1 MNLVF
6 LIGNGFDLNLGLDT
20 SYPKFFEWYYKQDT
34 TKESVQLFKKAL
46 SEEKGRK
53 IELWRDL
60 ELFLGESSK
69 LFENAQDYIDVILD
83 VNDNLRKYISI
94 QNNRLI
100 KNDED
105 AVKILTKN
113 LIYPGEKLTTRS
125 RLTFESFVRRWNGF
139 KWSINIISFNYT
151 DVLER
156 ILMNDSPTIFGKNET
171 GDPVYL
177 NSIKHI
183 HGTIDNTILVGVD
196 NIDQITKMEFRNN
209 YEVQCKVVKPM
220 ANYSTESMV
229 DEECLKI
236 IDKANLICVFGCSL
250 GPTDE
255 TWWRAVKNRIQ
266 SDKSQTLLLLMDY
279 NSKEYNLDGREFDRS
294 IITNKVINK
303 FLSKEFAD
311 IKGNVLV
318 GLNTPIFNIGSHCV
332 IQQTENKN
340 DNKESVNDDSF
351 WKNLFRF
358 DSISNEEF
366 EIMLRKVELAFK
378 NGSISLSFVE
388 FVYAIIRLAELDSSV
403 NPINDDFKSNIKL
416 RLKERLDES
425 ENLEILKE
433 KEIDFFSNV
442 RSSNIPDDNVF
453 MEEILKYYNEII
465 SELHKTKKGKLVI
478 ALENVN
484 NENVNELRDILKD
497 TTFDGSS
504 YQYYP
509 VFDKINIDSFISS
522 VFSLSNESKKRLRW
536 FFDNRYLL
544 DFRFLDD
551 RYSECKSEISNL
563 TLIVSEIEKRI
574 SNLEKVDR
582 VSVNALKKVIELSI
596 KRCEGN
602 KDVLITKKL

>member
-1 MNLVF
+1 MKIVF
-6 LIGNGFDLNLGLDT
+6 LIGNGFDLNLGLET
-20 SYPKFFEWYYKQDT
+20 SYPKFYDWYYKQDT

-46 SEEKGRK
+46 SEEKGRR

-60 ELFLGESSK
+60 ELFIGESSK

-83 VNDNLRKYISI
+83 VNDNLRRYILI
-94 QNNRLI
+94 QNKRLI

-105 AVKILTKN
+105 AVKILKKN
-113 LIYPGEKLTTRS
+113 LINPGEKIATRS
-125 RLTFESFVRRWNGF
+125 RLTFESFVRRWNGYS
-139 KWSINIISFNYT
+139 WNINIISFNYT

-156 ILMNDSPTIFGKNET
+156 ILLKDSTTIIGNNES

-177 NSIKHI
+177 KSIKHI

-196 NIDQITKMEFRNN
+196 NIDQIAKMEFRNN

-220 ANYSTESMV
+220 GNYSTESMV
-229 DEECLKI
+229 DEECLNI
-236 IDKANLICVFGCSL
+236 IDKANLICIFGCSL

-266 SDKSQTLLLLMDY
+266 SDKGHTLLLLLDY
-279 NSKEYNLDGREFDRS
+279 NPKDYDLEGREFDRS
-294 IITNKVINK
+294 LITNKVIDK
-303 FLSKEFAD
+303 FLSKEYAD

-318 GLNTPIFNIGSHCV
+318 GLNTPIFDIGSHCE
-332 IQQTENKN
+332 IQQIEKKN

-351 WKNLFRF
+351 WQDLFRY

-403 NPINDDFKSNIKL
+403 SPINDDFKSNIKL

-425 ENLEILKE
+425 ENIEILKE
-433 KEIDFFSNV
+433 KEIEFSTNV
-442 RSSNIPDDNVF
+442 RSSNIADDNVF
-453 MEEILKYYNEII
+453 MEEILKYYNKII
-465 SELHKTKKGKLVI
+465 SELHKTKKGRLVI

-484 NENVNELRDILKD
+484 NENVDELRDILKD
-497 TTFDGSS
+497 STFDGAS

-536 FFDNRYLL
+536 FFENRYLL
-544 DFRFLDD
+544 VYRFNDD
-551 RYSECKSEISNL
+551 LFKDCKSEISNL
-563 TLIVSEIEKRI
+563 TLIVSEIDKRI
-574 SNLEKVDR
+574 SSLEKVDR
-582 VSVNALKKVIELSI
+582 ASVNALKKVIELSI

-602 KDVLITKKL
+602 KEVLITK

>member
-1 MNLVF
+1 MNIVF
-6 LIGNGFDLNLGLDT
+6 LIGNGFDLNLGLET
-20 SYPKFFEWYYKQDT
+20 SYPKFYDWYYKQDT

-46 SEEKGRK
+46 SEEKGRR

-60 ELFLGESSK
+60 ELFLGEKSK
-69 LFENAQDYIDVILD
+69 LFESAQDYIDVILD
-83 VNDNLRKYISI
+83 VNDNLRRYISI
-94 QNNRLI
+94 QNNRLV
-100 KNDED
+100 KTDEE

-113 LIYPGEKLTTRS
+113 FINPGEKIATRS

-139 KWSINIISFNYT
+139 KWSINIITFNYT

-156 ILMNDSPTIFGKNET
+156 IFMNDSTTIIGKNES

-196 NIDQITKMEFRNN
+196 NIDQIAKMEFRNN

-220 ANYSTESMV
+220 GNYSTESMV
-229 DEECLKI
+229 DEECLNI

-266 SDKSQTLLLLMDY
+266 SDKGHTLLLLLDY
-279 NSKEYNLDGREFDRS
+279 NPKDYDLEGREFDRS
-294 IITNKVINK
+294 LITNKVIDK
-303 FLSKEFAD
+303 FLSKEYAD

-318 GLNTPIFNIGSHCV
+318 GLNTPIFDIASHCE
-332 IQQTENKN
+332 IQQIEKKN

-351 WKNLFRF
+351 WQDLFRY

-378 NGSISLSFVE
+378 NGSISLSYVE

-416 RLKERLDES
+416 RLKERLNES

-433 KEIDFFSNV
+433 KEIVFSTNV
-442 RSSNIPDDNVF
+442 RSSNLSNDNVL
-453 MEEILKYYNEII
+453 MGEIINYYNKII
-465 SELHKTKKGKLVI
+465 SELHNTKKGKLVI

-484 NENVNELRDILKD
+484 NENVNALRNILKESAY
-497 TTFDGSS
+497 DGSP
-504 YQYYP
+504 YQYFS
-509 VFDKINIDSFISS
+509 VFDKINVDSFLSS
-522 VFSLSNESKKRLRW
+522 VFSLSNESKKKLRW
-536 FFDNRYLL
+536 FFENRYLL
-544 DFRFLDD
+544 DYRFSDD
-551 RYSECKSEISNL
+551 KYSECKSEITNL
-563 TLIVSEIEKRI
+563 TLIVSEIEKNS

-602 KDVLITKKL
+602 KEVLITKR

>member
-1 MNLVF
+1 MNIVF
-6 LIGNGFDLNLGLDT
+6 LIGNGFDLNIGLET
-20 SYPKFFEWYYKQDT
+20 SYPKFYEWYYKQDT

-46 SEEKGRK
+46 SEEKGRR

-60 ELFLGESSK
+60 ELFLGDSSK
-69 LFENAQDYIDVILD
+69 LFESAQDYIDVILD
-83 VNDNLRKYISI
+83 VNDNLRRYISI

-100 KNDED
+100 KTDED

-113 LIYPGEKLTTRS
+113 LINPGEKIATRS

-139 KWSINIISFNYT
+139 NWNINIISFNYT

-156 ILMNDSPTIFGKNET
+156 ILLKDSTTIIGNNES
-171 GDPVYL
+171 GDPVHL
-177 NSIKHI
+177 KSIKHI

-196 NIDQITKMEFRNN
+196 NIDQITKMDFRNN
-209 YEVQCKVVKPM
+209 YAVQCKVVKPM

-229 DEECLKI
+229 DDECLKI
-236 IDKANLICVFGCSL
+236 IDKANLLCVFGCSL

-266 SDKSQTLLLLMDY
+266 SDKSKTLLLLLDY
-279 NSKEYNLDGREFDRS
+279 NPNEYNLDGREFDRS
-294 IITNKVINK
+294 IITNKVIDK
-303 FLSKEFAD
+303 FLSKEYAD

-318 GLNTPIFNIGSHCV
+318 GLNTPIFDIGSHCE
-332 IQQTENKN
+332 IQQIEKKN

-351 WKNLFRF
+351 WQDLFRY

-388 FVYAIIRLAELDSSV
+388 LVYAIIRLAELDSSV
-403 NPINDDFKSNIKL
+403 SPINDDFKRNIKL

-433 KEIDFFSNV
+433 KEIEFSTNV
-442 RSSNIPDDNVF
+442 KSSNIPDDNVF
-453 MEEILKYYNEII
+453 MEEILKYYNKII

-484 NENVNELRDILKD
+484 NENVDKLRDILKD
-497 TTFDGSS
+497 PTFDGSS

-536 FFDNRYLL
+536 FFENRYLL
-544 DFRFLDD
+544 VYRFNDD
-551 RYSECKSEISNL
+551 LFKDCKSEISNL
-563 TLIVSEIEKRI
+563 TLIVSEIDKRI
-574 SNLEKVDR
+574 SSLEKVYR
-582 VSVNALKKVIELSI
+582 ASVNALKKVIELSI

-602 KDVLITKKL
+602 RDVLITKK

>member
-1 MNLVF
+1 MNIVF
-6 LIGNGFDLNLGLDT
+6 LIGNGFDLNLGLET
-20 SYPKFFEWYYKQDT
+20 SYPKFYDWYYKQDT
-34 TKESVQLFKKAL
+34 KIESVQLFKKAL
-46 SEEKGRK
+46 TEEKGKR

-60 ELFLGESSK
+60 ELFLGEKSK
-69 LFENAQDYIDVILD
+69 LFESAQDYIDVILD
-83 VNDNLRKYISI
+83 VNDNLSRYISI

-113 LIYPGEKLTTRS
+113 LINPGEKIATRS

-156 ILMNDSPTIFGKNET
+156 ILMNDSTTIIGKNES

-196 NIDQITKMEFRNN
+196 NIDQIAKMEFRNN

-220 ANYSTESMV
+220 GNYSTESMV
-229 DEECLKI
+229 DEECLNI
-236 IDKANLICVFGCSL
+236 IDKANLICIFGCSL

-266 SDKSQTLLLLMDY
+266 SDKGHTLLLLLDY
-279 NSKEYNLDGREFDRS
+279 NPKDYDLEGREFDRS
-294 IITNKVINK
+294 LITNKVIDK
-303 FLSKEFAD
+303 FLSKEYAD

-318 GLNTPIFNIGSHCV
+318 GLNTPIFDIGSHCE
-332 IQQTENKN
+332 IQQIEKKN

-351 WKNLFRF
+351 WQDLFRY

-416 RLKERLDES
+416 RLKERLDKS

-433 KEIDFFSNV
+433 REIEFSSNV
-442 RSSNIPDDNVF
+442 RSGNIPDDNVF

-497 TTFDGSS
+497 STYDGSS

-509 VFDKINIDSFISS
+509 VFDKIDIDTFIGS

-536 FFDNRYLL
+536 FFENRYLL
-544 DFRFLDD
+544 DYRFDD
-551 RYSECKSEISNL
+551 DLFIDCKSEISNL
-563 TLIVSEIEKRI
+563 MLIVSEIDKRI
-574 SNLEKVDR
+574 STLEKVDR
-582 VSVNALKKVIELSI
+582 ASVNALKKVIELSI

-602 KDVLITKKL
+602 KEVLITKR

>member
-1 MNLVF
+1 M
-6 LIGNGFDLNLGLDT
+6 NLGLET
-20 SYPKFFEWYYKQDT
+20 SYPKFYDWYYKQDT

-46 SEEKGRK
+46 SEEKGRR

-60 ELFLGESSK
+60 ELFIGESSK

-83 VNDNLRKYISI
+83 VNDNLRRYILI
-94 QNNRLI
+94 QNKRLI

-105 AVKILTKN
+105 AVKILKKN
-113 LIYPGEKLTTRS
+113 LINPGEKIATRS
-125 RLTFESFVRRWNGF
+125 RLTFESFVRRWNGYS
-139 KWSINIISFNYT
+139 WNINIISFNYT

-156 ILMNDSPTIFGKNET
+156 ILLKDSTTIIGNNES

-177 NSIKHI
+177 KSIKHI

-196 NIDQITKMEFRNN
+196 NIDQIAKMEFRNN

-220 ANYSTESMV
+220 GNYSTESMV
-229 DEECLKI
+229 DEECLNI
-236 IDKANLICVFGCSL
+236 IDKANLICIFGCSL

-266 SDKSQTLLLLMDY
+266 SDKGHTLLLLLDY
-279 NSKEYNLDGREFDRS
+279 NPKDYDLEGREFDRS
-294 IITNKVINK
+294 LITNKVIDK
-303 FLSKEFAD
+303 FLSKEYAD

-318 GLNTPIFNIGSHCV
+318 GLNTPIFDIGSHCE
-332 IQQTENKN
+332 IQQIEKKN

-351 WKNLFRF
+351 WQDLFRY

-403 NPINDDFKSNIKL
+403 SPINDDFKSNIKL

-425 ENLEILKE
+425 ENIEILKE
-433 KEIDFFSNV
+433 KEIEFSTNV
-442 RSSNIPDDNVF
+442 RSSNIADDNVF
-453 MEEILKYYNEII
+453 MEEILKYYNKII
-465 SELHKTKKGKLVI
+465 SELHKTKKGRLVI

-484 NENVNELRDILKD
+484 NENVDELRDILKD
-497 TTFDGSS
+497 STFDGAS

-536 FFDNRYLL
+536 FFENRYLL
-544 DFRFLDD
+544 VYRFNDD
-551 RYSECKSEISNL
+551 LFKDCKSEISNL
-563 TLIVSEIEKRI
+563 TLIVSEIDKRI
-574 SNLEKVDR
+574 SSLEKVDR
-582 VSVNALKKVIELSI
+582 ASVNALKKVIELSI

-602 KDVLITKKL
+602 KEVLITK

>member
-1 MNLVF
+1 MNIVF

-20 SYPKFFEWYYKQDT
+20 SYPKFYEWYYKQDT

-46 SEEKGRK
+46 SEEKGRR

-60 ELFLGESSK
+60 ELFLGESSN

-83 VNDNLRKYISI
+83 VNDNLRRYISI

-100 KNDED
+100 KNDEE

-113 LIYPGEKLTTRS
+113 FINPGEKLTTRS
-125 RLTFESFVRRWNGF
+125 RLTFESFVRRWNGS
-139 KWSINIISFNYT
+139 KWSFNIISFNYT

-156 ILMNDSPTIFGKNET
+156 ILMNDSPTIFGKNES

-196 NIDQITKMEFRNN
+196 NIDQIVKMEFRNN
-209 YEVQCKVVKPM
+209 YDVQCKVVKPM

-229 DEECLKI
+229 DEECLNI

-266 SDKSQTLLLLMDY
+266 SDKSQTFLLLMDY

-433 KEIDFFSNV
+433 KEIDFSSNV

-563 TLIVSEIEKRI
+563 ILIVSEIEKRI

-602 KDVLITKKL
+602 KDVLITKR

>member
-1 MNLVF
+1 MNIVF
-6 LIGNGFDLNLGLDT
+6 LIGNGFDLNLGLET
-20 SYPKFFEWYYKQDT
+20 SYPKFYEWYYKQDT

-46 SEEKGRK
+46 SEEKGRR

-69 LFENAQDYIDVILD
+69 LFESAQDYIDVILD
-83 VNDNLRKYISI
+83 VNDNLRRYISI

-100 KNDED
+100 KTDED

-113 LIYPGEKLTTRS
+113 FINPGEKIATRS

-156 ILMNDSPTIFGKNET
+156 ILMNDSTTIIGKNES
-171 GDPVYL
+171 GDPIYL

-196 NIDQITKMEFRNN
+196 NNDQIAKMEFRNN

-220 ANYSTESMV
+220 GNYSTESMV
-229 DEECLKI
+229 DEECLDI

-266 SDKSQTLLLLMDY
+266 SDKDHTLLLLLDY
-279 NSKEYNLDGREFDRS
+279 NPKEYDLEGREFDRS
-294 IITNKVINK
+294 LITNKVINK
-303 FLSKEFAD
+303 FLSKEYAD

-318 GLNTPIFNIGSHCV
+318 GLNTPIFNIGSHCE
-332 IQQTENKN
+332 IQQIGNKN

-351 WKNLFRF
+351 WKDLFRY

-378 NGSISLSFVE
+378 NGSISLSFVD
-388 FVYAIIRLAELDSSV
+388 FVYALIRLAELDSSV

-433 KEIDFFSNV
+433 KEIEFSSNV

-453 MEEILKYYNEII
+453 MEEIIKYYNEII
-465 SELHKTKKGKLVI
+465 SELHKKKKGKLVI

-484 NENVNELRDILKD
+484 NENVNALRDILNES
-497 TTFDGSS
+497 TYDGSS

-509 VFDKINIDSFISS
+509 VFDKINIDTFIGS
-522 VFSLSNESKKRLRW
+522 VFSLSNDSKKRLRW
-536 FFDNRYLL
+536 FFENRYLL
-544 DFRFLDD
+544 VYRFNEDLFTD
-551 RYSECKSEISNL
+551 CKSEISNL
-563 TLIVSEIEKRI
+563 TLIVSEIDKRI
-574 SNLEKVDR
+574 SSLEKVDR
-582 VSVNALKKVIELSI
+582 VSVNALKKAIELSI

-602 KDVLITKKL
+602 KEVLIAKR

>member
-1 MNLVF
+1 M
-6 LIGNGFDLNLGLDT
+6 NLGLET
-20 SYPKFFEWYYKQDT
+20 SYPKFYDWYYKQDT
-34 TKESVQLFKKAL
+34 KKESVQLFKKAL
-46 SEEKGRK
+46 TEEKGKR

-60 ELFLGESSK
+60 ELFLGEKSK
-69 LFENAQDYIDVILD
+69 LFESAQEYIDVILD
-83 VNDNLRKYISI
+83 VNDNLRRYILI
-94 QNNRLI
+94 QNKRLI

-105 AVKILTKN
+105 AVKILKKN
-113 LIYPGEKLTTRS
+113 LINPGEKIATRS

-156 ILMNDSPTIFGKNET
+156 ILMNDSTTIIGKNES

-196 NIDQITKMEFRNN
+196 NIDQIAKMEFRNN

-220 ANYSTESMV
+220 GNYSTESMV
-229 DEECLKI
+229 DEECLNI
-236 IDKANLICVFGCSL
+236 IDKANLICIFGCSL

-266 SDKSQTLLLLMDY
+266 SDKGHTLLLLLDY
-279 NSKEYNLDGREFDRS
+279 NPKDYDLEGREFDRS
-294 IITNKVINK
+294 LITNKVIDK
-303 FLSKEFAD
+303 FLSKEYAD

-318 GLNTPIFNIGSHCV
+318 GLNTPIFDIGSHCE
-332 IQQTENKN
+332 IQQIEKKN

-351 WKNLFRF
+351 WQDLFRY

-425 ENLEILKE
+425 ENIEILKE
-433 KEIDFFSNV
+433 KEIEFSTNV
-442 RSSNIPDDNVF
+442 RSSNIADDNVF
-453 MEEILKYYNEII
+453 MEEILKYYNKII

-484 NENVNELRDILKD
+484 NENVDELRDILKD
-497 TTFDGSS
+497 STFDGAS

-536 FFDNRYLL
+536 FFENRYLL
-544 DFRFLDD
+544 VYRFNDD
-551 RYSECKSEISNL
+551 LFKDCKSEISNL
-563 TLIVSEIEKRI
+563 TLIASEIDKRI
-574 SNLEKVDR
+574 SSLEKVDR
-582 VSVNALKKVIELSI
+582 ASVNALKKVIELSI

-602 KDVLITKKL
+602 KEVLITKR

>member
-1 MNLVF
+1 MKIVF
-6 LIGNGFDLNLGLDT
+6 LIGNGFDLNLGLET
-20 SYPKFFEWYYKQDT
+20 SYPKFYDWYYKQDT

-46 SEEKGRK
+46 SEEKGRR

-60 ELFLGESSK
+60 ELFIGDSSK
-69 LFENAQDYIDVILD
+69 LFKNAQDYIDVILD
-83 VNDNLRKYISI
+83 VNDNLRRYILI
-94 QNNRLI
+94 QNKRLI

-105 AVKILTKN
+105 AVKILKKN
-113 LIYPGEKLTTRS
+113 LINPGEKIATRS
-125 RLTFESFVRRWNGF
+125 RLTFESFVRRWNGYS
-139 KWSINIISFNYT
+139 WNINIISFNYT

-156 ILMNDSPTIFGKNET
+156 ILLKDSTTIIGNNES

-177 NSIKHI
+177 KSIKHI
-183 HGTIDNTILVGVD
+183 HGTIDSTILVGVD

-229 DEECLKI
+229 DEECLNI

-255 TWWRAVKNRIQ
+255 TWWRAIKNRIQ
-266 SDKSQTLLLLMDY
+266 SDKGHTLLLLLDY
-279 NSKEYNLDGREFDRS
+279 NPKEYNLDGREFDRS
-294 IITNKVINK
+294 LITNKVIDK
-303 FLSKEFAD
+303 FLSKEYAD

-318 GLNTPIFNIGSHCV
+318 GLNTPIFDIGSHCE
-332 IQQTENKN
+332 IQKIDNKN
-340 DNKESVNDDSF
+340 DNKGSVNDDSF
-351 WKNLFRF
+351 WKDLFRY

-403 NPINDDFKSNIKL
+403 IPINDDFKSNIKL

-425 ENLEILKE
+425 ENIEILKE
-433 KEIDFFSNV
+433 KEIEFSTNV
-442 RSSNIPDDNVF
+442 RSSNIADDNVF
-453 MEEILKYYNEII
+453 MEEILKYYNKII

-484 NENVNELRDILKD
+484 NENVDELRDILKD
-497 TTFDGSS
+497 STFDGAS

-509 VFDKINIDSFISS
+509 VFDKIKIDSFISS

-536 FFDNRYLL
+536 FFENRYLL
-544 DFRFLDD
+544 VYRFNDD
-551 RYSECKSEISNL
+551 LFKDCKSEISNL
-563 TLIVSEIEKRI
+563 TLIVSEIDKRI
-574 SNLEKVDR
+574 SSLEKVDR
-582 VSVNALKKVIELSI
+582 ASVNALKKVIELSI

-602 KDVLITKKL
+602 RDVLITKR

>member
-1 MNLVF
+1 MNIVF
-6 LIGNGFDLNLGLDT
+6 LIGNGFDLNLGLET
-20 SYPKFFEWYYKQDT
+20 SYPKFYDWYYKQDT
-34 TKESVQLFKKAL
+34 KKESVQLFKKAL
-46 SEEKGRK
+46 TEEKGKR

-60 ELFLGESSK
+60 ELFLGEKSK
-69 LFENAQDYIDVILD
+69 LFESAQDYIDVILD
-83 VNDNLRKYISI
+83 VNDNLRRYISI

-113 LIYPGEKLTTRS
+113 LINPGEKIATRS

-156 ILMNDSPTIFGKNET
+156 ILMNDSTTIIGKNES

-196 NIDQITKMEFRNN
+196 NIDQIAKMEFRNN

-220 ANYSTESMV
+220 GNYSTESMV
-229 DEECLKI
+229 DEECLNI

-255 TWWRAVKNRIQ
+255 TWWRAIKNRIQ
-266 SDKSQTLLLLMDY
+266 SDKGHTLLLLLDY
-279 NSKEYNLDGREFDRS
+279 NPKEYNLDGREFDRS
-294 IITNKVINK
+294 LITNKVIDK
-303 FLSKEFAD
+303 FLSKEYAD

-318 GLNTPIFNIGSHCV
+318 GLNTPIFDIGSHCE
-332 IQQTENKN
+332 IQKIDNKN
-340 DNKESVNDDSF
+340 DNKGSVNDDSF
-351 WKNLFRF
+351 WKDLFRY

-403 NPINDDFKSNIKL
+403 SPINDDFKSNIKL

-425 ENLEILKE
+425 ENIEILKE
-433 KEIDFFSNV
+433 KEIEFSTNV
-442 RSSNIPDDNVF
+442 RSSNIADDNVF
-453 MEEILKYYNEII
+453 MEEILKYYNKII
-465 SELHKTKKGKLVI
+465 SELHKIKKGKLVI

-484 NENVNELRDILKD
+484 NENVDELRDILKD
-497 TTFDGSS
+497 STFDGSS

-509 VFDKINIDSFISS
+509 VFDKINIDFFISS

-536 FFDNRYLL
+536 FFENRYLL
-544 DFRFLDD
+544 DYRFNDD
-551 RYSECKSEISNL
+551 LFIDCKSEISNL
-563 TLIVSEIEKRI
+563 MLIVSEIDKRI
-574 SNLEKVDR
+574 STLEKVDR
-582 VSVNALKKVIELSI
+582 ASVNGLKKVIELSI

-602 KDVLITKKL
+602 KEVLITKR